1 MFYFEKILSTF
12 LTPPG
17 IIIVIL
23 LVAGLISL
31 KRASGSYQKTL
42 AYIVVLTTLF
52 LYLLSTGIGTI
63 LYVKPLEQAYS
74 TPSLDLLQDH
84 DAIVVLGGGI
94 VLGNEEVELGPHT
107 LKRLLKGFELYKKFG
122 KPIVLTGG
130 SPLGRDSLTEAEVM
144 AKVLKEWG
152 VEDKDIIIDKSARTT
167 AENAFEVSKILHTK
181 NWNRV
186 ILVTSAVHMKRAVN
200 AFQRNGIVVTPYPM
214 DYLYDYAPLSWVD
227 FLPGKD
233 PLEANLM
240 GIHEFIGQIWY
251 RIRSR

>member
-1 MFYFEKILSTF
+1 MFYFEKFLSAF

-23 LVAGLISL
+23 LITGIISL
-31 KRASGSYQKTL
+31 KKALATYQKIL

-52 LYLLSTGIGTI
+52 LYLLSTGVGTI

-74 TPSLDLLQDH
+74 PPSLDLLQDH

-94 VLGNEEVELGPHT
+94 ILGNGEVELGPHT
-107 LKRLLKGFELYKKFG
+107 LKRLLKGFELYKKLD

-144 AKVLKEWG
+144 ATVLEEWG
-152 VEDKDIIIDKSARTT
+152 VDYKDIIIDKSARTT
-167 AENAFEVSKILHTK
+167 AENALQVSEIFRAKRWAK
-181 NWNRV
+181 V
-186 ILVTSAVHMKRAVN
+186 ILVTSAVHMKRAIDT
-200 AFQRNGIVVTPYPM
+200 FQRNAISVSAYPT
-214 DYLYDYAPLSWVD
+214 DYLYDYASLSWVD

-233 PLEANLM
+233 ALEANIS

-251 RIRSR
+251 KIQGR